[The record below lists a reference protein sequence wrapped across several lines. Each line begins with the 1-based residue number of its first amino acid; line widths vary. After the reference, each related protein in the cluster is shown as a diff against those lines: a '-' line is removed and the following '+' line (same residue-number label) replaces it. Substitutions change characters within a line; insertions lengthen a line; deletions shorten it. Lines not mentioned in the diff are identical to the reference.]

1 MSEALPGP
9 PVARRRDSLLATVVL
24 ATTAVLIVVFAM
36 LIEGFA
42 TLGNLRVILSNSAA
56 LVILGCGM
64 GVVVISRGLDLSLI
78 AVMVAGATT
87 FSTLINAGAPG
98 LGALAGALA
107 AMLMIGAVN
116 AWLIAFVEIP
126 ALLATLASAM
136 AITGLFRFFI
146 LRGEYLLLL
155 PKTNPAVEMLSGSL
169 VPGLTAPVGLML
181 LVLAG
186 CWFLL
191 NRTSAGRTIFAI
203 GDNFQ
208 AARMIGLPV
217 RPTLVVVYVW
227 AAICALLAG
236 LITSAA
242 SGTVDFRTVT
252 NGTLL
257 FEVVLVVVLGGI
269 PLRGGRGG
277 IGNILVGIAL
287 VAVLK
292 NGMTLMNVST
302 QVQDVLKG
310 VVLLVAVV
318 IDNRMNPRDTE
329 TDTVGDL

>member
-181 LVLAG
+181 LVLGG

-208 AARMIGLPV
+208 AARMTGLPV